1 MPQCGKA
8 SSPHPALFLPVSSAA
23 SHIWEAVW
31 FRLRSGP
38 LFRKAG
44 PGWGGGLPG
53 WSRGRWQRCW
63 AGDGRGKRKERIQP
77 FLMDGIGLQ
86 AALWRCLVS
95 SDGSLDVR
103 RREAEAPS
111 LCTDAAEV
119 QPWVETRVPRGD
131 TGLGLGDLTQA
142 RRSETALCLP
152 LHSYLWPER
161 VQAAPVPHQ
170 RRPLHRHHL
179 PPLAGRDLRQEQAV
193 PGRAVSVWGDPDQL
207 LLGAVGRPL
216 LPGEVGMR
224 TQPACRPAKAS
235 DQARYRKA
243 SSHPF
248 LHQVPASPSQGVPG
262 QDVPAGPWRGGAD
275 V

>member
-8 SSPHPALFLPVSSAA
+8 GSLHPALLLPVSSAT

-31 FRLRSGP
+31 FRLCSGQ

-44 PGWGGGLPG
+44 PGWGGACP
-53 WSRGRWQRCW
+53 
-63 AGDGRGKRKERIQP
+63 AGAVVNGDAVGQVMGGAGEKERMQP
-77 FLMDGIGLQ
+77 LLTDGIRLP

-95 SDGSLDVR
+95 SDGGQDTR

-111 LCTDAAEV
+111 LCTDAAEA
-119 QPWVETRVPRGD
+119 QPWVETRVPRRD
-131 TGLGLGDLTQA
+131 TGLGLGDLAQA
-142 RRSETALCLP
+142 RRSETALCPP
-152 LHSYLWPER
+152 LCSHLWPET

-170 RRPLHRHHL
+170 RRPLRRHHL
-179 PPLAGRDLRQEQAV
+179 PPLAGRHLRQEQAV
-193 PGRAVSVWGDPDQL
+193 PGTAVSVWGDPDQL
-207 LLGAVGRPL
+207 LLGAVSRPL

-224 TQPACRPAKAS
+224 TQPACLPAKAS
-235 DQARYRKA
+235 DQAGYRRA

-248 LHQVPASPSQGVPG
+248 LHQVPASPSQGGPG